1 MKKSF
6 LAASIIA
13 LAGNAF
19 AGGYLTNTNQS
30 IYFLRNPA
38 RDAAIGIDG
47 VYYNPAGAA
56 FYNDGFHIQ
65 FNWQN
70 AHQKRDAYAIYPLD
84 GVLPSPLYNFNFG
97 NPANTPDGGRK
108 FTGRVDVPI
117 QPSLFALY
125 NTGDWSFQFGFGVI
139 GGGGN
144 CEFENGVGM
153 FEALVGSKALT
164 ALGKGFGGYSMEG
177 YVNGK
182 SYYFGGTFTVARKL
196 SEKLSVSLGLRG
208 IYATNNYTGH
218 IKNMKFG
225 MLTGDPSNPIKVID
239 QTQNP
244 ALADLEL
251 DCDQKG
257 FGIAPIIGID
267 WKAADWVNIAAKV
280 EFKTKLRV
288 ESEAHN
294 NAAFD
299 ALAGSNPAFAAYTDG
314 AKTPCD
320 MPTIAAI
327 GAQFMPTEAL
337 RLNVGY
343 HHYFDMDTKQW
354 TKDMVG
360 NTNEIVFGAEYDI
373 SEMFE
378 ISAGLQR
385 TIYDQTDLNISDMSF
400 NMTSFCY
407 GFGIGVRVSP
417 SIKLNAA
424 YFQTFYDDYNKTEYL
439 DPANTMVKSTTKYS
453 RTNRVIGLGID
464 ISF

>member
-1 MKKSF
+1 MKKSL

-70 AHQKRDAYAIYPLD
+70 AHQKRDAYASYPIP
-84 GVLPSPLYNFNFG
+84 VLPSPLYNYNFG
-97 NPANTPDGGRK
+97 NPPNTPDGGRE

-144 CEFENGVGM
+144 CEFEHGVGM
-153 FEALVGSKALT
+153 FEALVGSTALT
-164 ALGKGFGGYSMEG
+164 KLGTKFGGYALES

-208 IYATNNYTGH
+208 IYVTNNYSGY
-218 IKNMKFG
+218 IKNMQAG
-225 MLTGDPSNPIKVID
+225 MLTGNTNNPIVVLD
-239 QTQNP
+239 QTQEP
-244 ALADLEL
+244 ALSDLEL

-280 EFKTKLRV
+280 EFKTKIRV

-299 ALAGSNPAFAAYTDG
+299 ALAPTNPKFASYIDG
-314 AKTPCD
+314 ATTPRD
-320 MPTIAAI
+320 MPTLAAI

-385 TIYDQTDLNISDMSF
+385 TMYDQTDLNISDMEF

-424 YFQTFYDDYNKTEYL
+424 YFQTFYDDYTKN
-439 DPANTMVKSTTKYS
+439 DPATYSVTTYS

>member
-1 MKKSF
+1 MKKKS
-6 LAASIIA
+6 LLVASIIA

-38 RDAAIGIDG
+38 RDASIGIDG

-70 AHQKRDAYAIYPLD
+70 AHQKRDAYASYGQLFALNKENP
-84 GVLPSPLYNFNFG
+84 PSMTDFG
-97 NPANTPDGGRK
+97 RE

-125 NTGDWSFQFGFGVI
+125 NTGDWSFQMGFGVI

-144 CEFENGVGM
+144 CEFEHGVGM
-153 FEALVGSKALT
+153 FEALVGSGGQTLAQTLGAPT
-164 ALGKGFGGYSMEG
+164 AQYSFDG

-182 SYYFGGTFTVARKL
+182 SYYFGLTLTAARKL
-196 SEKLSVSLGLRG
+196 SENLSVSLGLRG
-208 IYATNNYTGH
+208 IYYTGNYLGH
-218 IKNMKFG
+218 IRDINYYVGGQQYNYAIASQMPEPYKT
-225 MLTGDPSNPIKVID
+225 MLAPR
-239 QTQNP
+239 
-244 ALADLEL
+244 LADLEL

-280 EFKTKLRV
+280 EFKTKLRA

-320 MPTIAAI
+320 MPAIAAI

-360 NTNEIVFGAEYDI
+360 NTNEILFGAEYAF

-378 ISAGLQR
+378 VSAGFQK
-385 TIYDQTDLNISDMSF
+385 TMPDQTDLNLSDMAFSL
-400 NMTSFCY
+400 S
-407 GFGIGVRVSP
+407 S
-417 SIKLNAA
+417 
-424 YFQTFYDDYNKTEYL
+424 
-439 DPANTMVKSTTKYS
+439 YS
-453 RTNRVIGLGID
+453 YGLGVGVITPKLFPMCRLQPTAVP
-464 ISF
+464 IT

>member
-1 MKKSF
+1 MNKKHL

-38 RDAAIGIDG
+38 RDASIGIDG

-56 FYNDGFHIQ
+56 FYDDGFHIQ

-70 AHQKRDAYAIYPLD
+70 AHQKRDAYASYGQLFALNTD
-84 GVLPSPLYNFNFG
+84 QKTNMTDFG
-97 NPANTPDGGRK
+97 REY
-108 FTGRVDVPI
+108 TGRVNVPI

-125 NTGDWSFQFGFGVI
+125 NTGDWSFQLGFGVI

-144 CEFENGVGM
+144 CEFEHGVGM
-153 FEALVGSKALT
+153 FEALVGKGGLT
-164 ALGKGFGGYSMEG
+164 LADAFGAPSAQYSFDG

-196 SEKLSVSLGLRG
+196 SENLSVSLGLRG
-208 IYATNNYTGH
+208 IYYTGNYLGH
-218 IKNMKFG
+218 IRDINYYVGGQQYNYAIASQMPEPYKT
-225 MLTGDPSNPIKVID
+225 MLAPR
-239 QTQNP
+239 
-244 ALADLEL
+244 LADLEL

-280 EFKTKLRV
+280 EFKTKLRA

-385 TIYDQTDLNISDMSF
+385 TIYDQTDENISDMSF

-417 SIKLNAA
+417 AIKLNAA
-424 YFQTFYDDYNKTEYL
+424 YFQTFYDDYTKTV
-439 DPANTMVKSTTKYS
+439 PNQSVTTYS